1 MKLTL
6 LAIGKLKNGP
16 EHSLVERYIQRLPHS
31 GGVVEFDSRK
41 GDALS
46 KQVDE
51 QRFFTQF
58 MSDKASAGAK
68 LVLLD
73 KTGRDIAS
81 EGLAEL
87 IGNWR
92 DEGIPQCCFAIG
104 GADGH
109 LPELRR
115 RADRVIS
122 FGQAVW
128 PHKLCRVMLAE
139 QLYRAEMIRIG
150 HPYHEGH

>member
-1 MKLTL
+1 MKLSI

-16 EHSLVERYIQRLPHS
+16 EHALIERYIQRLPHA
-31 GGVVEFDSRK
+31 GQVIEFESRK
-41 GDALS
+41 SDSAS
-46 KQVDE
+46 KQLDE
-51 QRFFTQF
+51 QHFFSQY
-58 MSDKASAGAK
+58 MRDKASPGAK

-73 KTGRDIAS
+73 KTGKDIGS
-81 EGLAEL
+81 EGLADL

-92 DEGIPQCCFAIG
+92 DDAVPHCYFAIG

-109 LPELRR
+109 LAELRR
-115 RADRVIS
+115 QADRVIS

-128 PHKLCRVMLAE
+128 PHKLCRAMLAE

-150 HPYHEGH
+150 HPYHDGH